1 MCSLENLVYFTN
13 LLTHNFLKE
22 FLTETRNSFA
32 GLLFYSLIIKTVI
45 NTAYLLQPNILLI
58 LARYI
63 CSVKNTALIKG
74 WQLFQEIFLH
84 VTQLI
89 NAATGAA
96 DDDGDDNDDD
106 EDYVLT
112 SQSHRS
118 FTKIEVIVY
127 FAGCSSRLCL

>member
-1 MCSLENLVYFTN
+1 M
-13 LLTHNFLKE
+13 
-22 FLTETRNSFA
+22 
-32 GLLFYSLIIKTVI
+32 I
-45 NTAYLLQPNILLI
+45 NTVHLLQPSILMI

-63 CSVKNTALIKG
+63 CSVKNTALIKE

-96 DDDGDDNDDD
+96 DDDGDNNDYEDD
-106 EDYVLT
+106 VLT

-118 FTKIEVIVY
+118 FTKIQVTLFCGMFLTVVSIKTFLFWEVMARI
-127 FAGCSSRLCL
+127 L